1 MKFRGRIPPEF
12 PDDAVSPASEELR
25 ATSCTACGG
34 PLTRDDAFCTRCGE
48 PTPSSSGA
56 VVSFPEIAGPAPD
69 TEPGSIAVAGRRRTR
84 RLVYLTLVFAVTAT
98 FAALWLVELAR
109 HSHTRSKLGA
119 EISQLEAGKRT
130 IKSELAST
138 RAELADV
145 KALSA
150 RRRSVLLKAKAV
162 LRKVEPLLSSVDEL
176 QQVTGDIQ
184 DVRNQFATSS
194 ASLVEDLI
202 TLANYL
208 LRSDAYYDT
217 YWVNSMISR
226 VNGELATVRYY
237 ASSLTG
243 YDGDYNGASG
253 RFETRANGYS
263 AAVRQLQ
270 TQLEAVAK

>member
-1 MKFRGRIPPEF
+1 M
-12 PDDAVSPASEELR
+12 
-25 ATSCTACGG
+25 
-34 PLTRDDAFCTRCGE
+34 
-48 PTPSSSGA
+48 
-56 VVSFPEIAGPAPD
+56 SFPEIAGLASG

-98 FAALWLVELAR
+98 FAALWVVELTR

-119 EISQLEAGKRT
+119 EITQLEAGKRA

-176 QQVTGDIQ
+176 QQVTGDIR
-184 DVRNQFATSS
+184 DVRNEFATSS
-194 ASLVEDLI
+194 ANLVEDLI

-208 LRSDAYYDT
+208 LRTSDYAYDT

-237 ASSLTG
+237 ARSLTG